1 MKLWHRRVLIAIAVV
16 IALAA
21 VLLTVHVIVNNVSL
35 ADAFK
40 SLHGR

>member
-1 MKLWHRRVLIAIAVV
+1 MKVWHRRILTGIIVV

-21 VLLTVHVIVNNVSL
+21 VLLTIHVIVNNVSL